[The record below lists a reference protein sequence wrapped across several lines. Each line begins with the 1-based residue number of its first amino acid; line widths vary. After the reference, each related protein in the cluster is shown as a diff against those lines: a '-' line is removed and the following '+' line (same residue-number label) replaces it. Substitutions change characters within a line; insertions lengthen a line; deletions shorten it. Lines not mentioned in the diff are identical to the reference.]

1 MKHLVIETWGEP
13 DERGQSHII
22 DSGVPELGE
31 ELKM

>member
-1 MKHLVIETWGEP
+1 MKHLIIETS
-13 DERGQSHII
+13 DDSNERGQSVII